1 MEKTLSESGGK
12 ENMKKY
18 ACLLISMI
26 IGAGMLCGCADSI
39 PQMSNE
45 EEALVTEY
53 ATNLLVKH
61 STLTDRTLLD
71 AKEMEMEIAN
81 ETAKQERLK
90 KTKELQETYLNA
102 SNDSAVDKETTSTEN
117 TSASA
122 TKKEPEQ
129 TSCSF
134 SEFLQEDGFS
144 IEYTS
149 YMLCDSYPENSE
161 DEFYVAMDA
170 SAGKQLCVLTF
181 SANNRTDTEKELNI
195 LQKKCRFS
203 VKIDG
208 GDAIFAQ
215 ATLLTDD
222 LSSYAGTIPAGG
234 TEQMVL
240 VFEIPDD
247 ITWINS
253 MQLVMADSQG
263 DNTITLE

>member
-1 MEKTLSESGGK
+1 
-12 ENMKKY
+12 MKKY
-18 ACLLISMI
+18 ACLLISI
-26 IGAGMLCGCADSI
+26 VISAGMLCGCAYGI
-39 PQMSNE
+39 PQMSDE

-53 ATNLLVKH
+53 ATSLLVKH

-71 AKEMEMEIAN
+71 AKEMEVEIAN
-81 ETAKQERLK
+81 ETAEQERLK
-90 KTKELQETYLNA
+90 KTRELQETYLNT
-102 SNDSAVDKETTSTEN
+102 SRDSAVDTETMTHDNSSASSTE
-117 TSASA
+117 
-122 TKKEPEQ
+122 KEPEPA
-129 TSCSF
+129 SRSF

-144 IEYTS
+144 IDYTS

-161 DEFYVAMDA
+161 DEFYMAMDA

-181 SANNRTDTEKELNI
+181 TANNNTDVEKELNI

-208 GDAIFAQ
+208 GDAIHAQ

-222 LSSYAGTIPAGG
+222 LSSYAGTISAGA
-234 TEQMVL
+234 TEQLVL

-247 ITWINS
+247 ITRISS